1 MTLNSTASTA
11 APMKLIIPIAF
22 KNFGIA
28 RSRLNLSAKLT
39 SEGSTATNCRA
50 VISERV
56 PDKDP
61 QSSFHGKKNSC
72 GADFIK
78 IRYRHVYPPAN
89 RTALPAGK
97 PNGICKRFS
106 PRNTRCAFPA
116 GGKISARFTKK
127 TAAATVSGSESFR
140 FYLNAK
146 YFSLIAF
153 IRPLIALSVAR
164 AFSFSLSVPKK
175 TRFMSRPSSKHA
187 SL

>member
-39 SEGSTATNCRA
+39 SEGNTATNCRA

-89 RTALPAGK
+89 RTAFANVFHRGTPGARSLQAETCSPDTEE
-97 PNGICKRFS
+97 KRLLYFEKYGTLIMILQK
-106 PRNTRCAFPA
+106 RTRSM
-116 GGKISARFTKK
+116 IH
-127 TAAATVSGSESFR
+127 GS
-140 FYLNAK
+140 
-146 YFSLIAF
+146 
-153 IRPLIALSVAR
+153 
-164 AFSFSLSVPKK
+164 
-175 TRFMSRPSSKHA
+175 H
-187 SL
+187 

>member
-39 SEGSTATNCRA
+39 SEGSTAANCRA

-61 QSSFHGKKNSC
+61 QSFVSRKKELMRSRFYKNSVPSC
-72 GADFIK
+72 
-78 IRYRHVYPPAN
+78 
-89 RTALPAGK
+89 LPAGK
-97 PNGICKRFS
+97 PNGFCKRFS

-127 TAAATVSGSESFR
+127 TAAAIVSGSESFR